1 MEGAGVAC
9 YGELLAT
16 VEGVSKS
23 PSTSG
28 VASTRLEHLSWQRQ
42 SRHEEY
48 VVFVATQTTDAHLY
62 TSSSNS
68 YVVSVLVVMV

>member
-1 MEGAGVAC
+1 MAC
-9 YGELLAT
+9 YGELPAT

-28 VASTRLEHLSWQRQ
+28 VASARLEHLSWQRQ
-42 SRHEEY
+42 PRHEEY
-48 VVFVATQTTDAHLY
+48 AVFVATQTTDAHLF

-68 YVVSVLVVMV
+68 YAVSVLAVMV